1 MIYGFQFSFDLTYT
15 VVGAVVFIYVLLDDL
30 LVISFVAGLYFKM
43 EKFVKTLTK
52 YSWARRVC
60 QICIDLLLVGYHLIS
75 LSPLDNMIPGG
86 LLPPPP
92 GHELLRPRHG
102 APPGPLPRLRPG

>member
-1 MIYGFQFSFDLTYT
+1 MSSKIYGFQFSFDLTYT

-52 YSWARRVC
+52 YSWLRRVC
-60 QICIDLLLVGYHLIS
+60 QICIDLLLVGYHLII
-75 LSPLDNMIPGG
+75 LSAYH
-86 LLPPPP
+86 LLIT
-92 GHELLRPRHG
+92 
-102 APPGPLPRLRPG
+102 